1 MKTGL
6 SGEKE
11 VVALSSR
18 NRFVY
23 SSEEEEMR
31 KEKKGNTNQRVI
43 WSFLCCRQKV
53 RVIQTD
59 VLHVTSFLLFVILRM
74 VLGRK

>member
-1 MKTGL
+1 MAR
-6 SGEKE
+6 SWQ
-11 VVALSSR
+11 

-43 WSFLCCRQKV
+43 WSFLSYKQKV

-59 VLHVTSFLLFVILRM
+59 APHVTRLLVFVILRM

>member
-1 MKTGL
+1 
-6 SGEKE
+6 
-11 VVALSSR
+11 
-18 NRFVY
+18 
-23 SSEEEEMR
+23 MR

-43 WSFLCCRQKV
+43 WSFLSYKQKV

-59 VLHVTSFLLFVILRM
+59 APHVTRLLVFVILRL

>member
-1 MKTGL
+1 
-6 SGEKE
+6 
-11 VVALSSR
+11 
-18 NRFVY
+18 
-23 SSEEEEMR
+23 MR

-59 VLHVTSFLLFVILRM
+59 VLRVTSFLLFVILRM
-74 VLGRK
+74 VLRK

>member
-1 MKTGL
+1 MH
-6 SGEKE
+6 
-11 VVALSSR
+11 

-31 KEKKGNTNQRVI
+31 KEKKGSTNQRVI
-43 WSFLCCRQKV
+43 WSFLYYRQKV
-53 RVIQTD
+53 HVIQTD
-59 VLHVTSFLLFVILRM
+59 VLHVTSFLVFVILRM

>member
-1 MKTGL
+1 L
-6 SGEKE
+6 E
-11 VVALSSR
+11 AWSSQ

-31 KEKKGNTNQRVI
+31 KEKKGNTNQRVF

-59 VLHVTSFLLFVILRM
+59 VLRVTSFLLFVILRM

>member
-1 MKTGL
+1 M
-6 SGEKE
+6 SGERE
-11 VVALSSR
+11 LAVLSSQ

-23 SSEEEEMR
+23 SSEEEELG
-31 KEKKGNTNQRVI
+31 KEKKGNTNQGVI
-43 WSFLCCRQKV
+43 WSFLYYRQKV

-59 VLHVTSFLLFVILRM
+59 VPHVTRFLVFVILRK